1 MGPSRSNRAEW
12 PPNYQHNHKKAALP
26 SCFFD
31 CMLNAR
37 AGSASPVL
45 GWPAEFGLG
54 MLGLVL
60 GSWAWATAPD
70 SGLSHWTW
78 ARPLGLDRL
87 TELALTHSFCTKLSV
102 RVG

>member
-54 MLGLVL
+54 LRLLVLVYCSWSWATGLGLLLLIL
-60 GSWAWATAPD
+60 GYPT
-70 SGLSHWTW
+70 G
-78 ARPLGLDRL
+78 LGLDRW
-87 TELALTHSFCTKLSV
+87 A
-102 RVG
+102 